1 MGWKQMQQVNGVNT
15 VPVERHRSGKRIPL
29 GTLFM
34 YVCLTLWAL
43 TTIYPMFWIINNSF
57 KLSTDVM
64 NDSFSI
70 ALSPVLT
77 NYETAFDRINIGK
90 AYANSLIMSGATV
103 LLVLVCG
110 GLAAYVLSRFKFR
123 GRNALSSLLVAT
135 LLIPAFATVVPVYEL
150 LIEWGLVNKYWGLIL
165 PHTAGN
171 LTFAILVMTAYM
183 ATIPKELEEA
193 AFIDGC
199 NRFNMFTRIFMPIA
213 RPVFASASIFVFL
226 WSYNDLFSA
235 LIFVNKENVRP
246 IVALLNE
253 ISSQYGTDFG
263 LMASAVSL
271 TVVPVLIVYLFIQ
284 KYIEKGMTEGAVKG

>member
-1 MGWKQMQQVNGVNT
+1 MQQTQQIRNA
-15 VPVERHRSGKRIPL
+15 PLERSRTGKKFPI
-29 GTLFM
+29 GTAFVYL
-34 YVCLTLWAL
+34 CLILWAL

-57 KLSTDVM
+57 KLSNDVM
-64 NDSFSI
+64 NDSFRI

-77 NYETAFDRINIGK
+77 NYETAFERINIGR
-90 AYANSLIMSGATV
+90 AYGNSLIMSGSTV
-103 LLVLVCG
+103 LLVLLFG

-123 GRNALSSLLVAT
+123 GRNALNSLLIAT

-150 LIEWGLVNKYWGLIL
+150 LIQWDLVNKYWGLIL

-199 NRFNMFTRIFMPIA
+199 NRFTMFTRIFMPIS

-271 TVVPVLIVYLFIQ
+271 TVVPVMIVYLFIQ